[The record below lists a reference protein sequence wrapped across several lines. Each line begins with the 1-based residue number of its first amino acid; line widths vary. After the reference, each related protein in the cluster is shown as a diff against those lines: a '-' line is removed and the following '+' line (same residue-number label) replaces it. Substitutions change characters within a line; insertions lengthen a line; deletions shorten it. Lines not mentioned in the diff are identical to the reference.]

1 MKHHDQTSRPSA
13 EPFSPPGMTRRGFV
27 TATLAAGFAFAVR
40 PVSAATITTDETGLT
55 TGEIRIRTADGHIPA
70 YRAKPKKGSAF
81 PVVLVVQEIFGVHE
95 HIKDICRRLAKLGY
109 VAIAPEL
116 YARQGDVLKM
126 TDIDEIRKVVSKVPD
141 AQVLADLD
149 ATVAWI
155 KESGEGNVEQLAIT
169 GFCWGGRIV
178 WLYAAHHPTLKAG
191 VAWYGRLVGTPSALQ
206 PSHPIDVAS
215 SLKVP
220 VLGLYGAEDQG
231 IPLDTVEQM
240 KTALRA
246 ADSPSEIVI
255 YPNAGHAF
263 YADYRPSYRKDA
275 AEDGWTRLQEW
286 LKRHGVS

>member
-126 TDIDEIRKVVSKVPD
+126 TDIDEIRTVVSKVPD

-169 GFCWGGRIV
+169 AFVGEDVSSGCMRRIIRRSRRV
-178 WLYAAHHPTLKAG
+178 WP
-191 VAWYGRLVGTPSALQ
+191 GTG
-206 PSHPIDVAS
+206 AS
-215 SLKVP
+215 S
-220 VLGLYGAEDQG
+220 GR
-231 IPLDTVEQM
+231 
-240 KTALRA
+240 RA
-246 ADSPSEIVI
+246 RFNRHIRSMWPRRSKSRSWDSTGQRIK
-255 YPNAGHAF
+255 AF
-263 YADYRPSYRKDA
+263 HS
-275 AEDGWTRLQEW
+275 TRSN
-286 LKRHGVS
+286 R